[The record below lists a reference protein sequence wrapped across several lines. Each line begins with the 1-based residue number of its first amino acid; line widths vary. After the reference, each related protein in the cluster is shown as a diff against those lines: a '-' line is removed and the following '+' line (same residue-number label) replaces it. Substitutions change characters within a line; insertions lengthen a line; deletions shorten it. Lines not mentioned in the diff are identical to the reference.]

1 MADETAALQTAAVG
15 AADDGFWTGDRVRR
29 LRRYLKQ
36 LGIRRDTP
44 TWLIK
49 EIIMQA
55 RRRAKG
61 LRNRLEP
68 AAATPPKRRSLR
80 PRLPTTGHRR
90 PQTATTATDQR
101 PFGQT
106 CGLHFRGSAERLTT
120 MASTAGHRIRY
131 RRALRRHPSSM
142 AACDV
147 SSFRA
152 PR

>member
-1 MADETAALQTAAVG
+1 MVFGHEQKHCDQHGLELGATARYAGRMADETAAVQTAAVEED
-15 AADDGFWTGDRVRR
+15 DDGDRARR
-29 LRRYLKQ
+29 LRLHLQQ

-90 PQTATTATDQR
+90 PQTATTATDHNGR
-101 PFGQT
+101 SVK
-106 CGLHFRGSAERLTT
+106 H
-120 MASTAGHRIRY
+120 
-131 RRALRRHPSSM
+131 
-142 AACDV
+142 AAYI
-147 SSFRA
+147 FEA
-152 PR
+152 AQNA